1 MPLSA
6 FISTEC
12 IKIGRMSVDS
22 TGASGIHATY
32 ALQQMHAD
40 LCLWALG
47 TEERTAAPYAIR
59 FVQDHKH
66 DFDVTRLPSVLEKGG
81 KL

>member
-12 IKIGRMSVDS
+12 IIFGRMSVDS
-22 TGASGIHATY
+22 TGASGIRATY

-40 LCLWALG
+40 LCLG
-47 TEERTAAPYAIR
+47 TEERSTVCDLVRAR
-59 FVQDHKH
+59 SQSM
-66 DFDVTRLPSVLEKGG
+66 TLM
-81 KL
+81 